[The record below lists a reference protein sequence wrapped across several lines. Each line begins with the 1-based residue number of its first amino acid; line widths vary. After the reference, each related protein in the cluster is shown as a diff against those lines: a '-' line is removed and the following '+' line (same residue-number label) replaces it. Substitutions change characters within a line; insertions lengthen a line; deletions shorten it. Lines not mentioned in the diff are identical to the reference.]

1 MYVGGGLTEP
11 SGPLLF
17 LGASC
22 PAGISY
28 AGDLKTCLP
37 LHQAPGRT
45 PLTEGAG
52 ALAGH
57 RAAGPLG
64 LWEDAVHPGGLPETS
79 EEAAPPPKRRTSWA
93 MRCPGEVKG
102 RLVPV

>member
-28 AGDLKTCLP
+28 AGDPKTRLP
-37 LHQAPGRT
+37 LH
-45 PLTEGAG
+45 
-52 ALAGH
+52 
-57 RAAGPLG
+57 
-64 LWEDAVHPGGLPETS
+64 
-79 EEAAPPPKRRTSWA
+79 
-93 MRCPGEVKG
+93 
-102 RLVPV
+102 